1 LKQAL
6 NLIFRLNLD
15 PLPVRHPNQR
25 GGGGGVD
32 LMNKGGRLLYEHT
45 RETLVEAHPHPLIA
59 PTGTAIATFRLQLL
73 EPGERYTPNH
83 PLPQTV

>member
-1 LKQAL
+1 
-6 NLIFRLNLD
+6 
-15 PLPVRHPNQR
+15 
-25 GGGGGVD
+25 
-32 LMNKGGRLLYEHT
+32 MNKGGRLLYEHT

-59 PTGTAIATFRLQLL
+59 PTGTAFATFRLQLL